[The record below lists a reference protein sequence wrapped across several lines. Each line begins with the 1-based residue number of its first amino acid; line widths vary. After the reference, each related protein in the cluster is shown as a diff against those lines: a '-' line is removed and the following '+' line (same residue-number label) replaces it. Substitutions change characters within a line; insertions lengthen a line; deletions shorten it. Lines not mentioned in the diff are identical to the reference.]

1 MRPTVVSEGESS
13 HEAASAGVWMKKLAL
28 RTAMPAAARGKSPT
42 KRMPASGM
50 AMAAM
55 HTLPTSEASAT
66 SCERGDPRKT
76 VP

>member
-1 MRPTVVSEGESS
+1 
-13 HEAASAGVWMKKLAL
+13 MKKSAL